1 MKTELSP
8 YIIASNCT
16 NLTDIRD
23 GINEIQ
29 DEMKRLVSEGKNVPS
44 FFYSRLSKL
53 QAKRKKYEQ
62 KNQIHMNVTIR
73 FFIDEETLTMA
84 VRHCLHFHIE
94 PSFPNVKK
102 AIRNA
107 VLNNGKSI
115 IDFPE
120 SWGEDIME
128 VNQVEVDKALIR
140 LKPAFG
146 LLRHSLI
153 SYLWGW
159 TSVVLMLQS
168 YTCRLQP

>member
-1 MKTELSP
+1 MKTKLSP
-8 YIIASNCT
+8 YTIASNCT
-16 NLTDIRD
+16 DLTDIHD

-53 QAKRKKYEQ
+53 QSKRKKFEQ
-62 KNQIHMNVTIR
+62 KNQVHMNVTIR
-73 FFIDEETLTMA
+73 FFIDDETLAMA
-84 VRHCLHFHIE
+84 VRHCLYFQIE

-128 VNQVEVDKALIR
+128 VNQVEVDKALLV
-140 LKPAFG
+140 LKSAFG
-146 LLRHSLI
+146 L
-153 SYLWGW
+153 
-159 TSVVLMLQS
+159 
-168 YTCRLQP
+168 

>member
-1 MKTELSP
+1 MKTKLSP
-8 YIIASNCT
+8 YTIASNCT
-16 NLTDIRD
+16 DLTDIRD

-53 QAKRKKYEQ
+53 QTKRKKIEQ
-62 KNQIHMNVTIR
+62 KNQVHMNVTIR
-73 FFIDEETLTMA
+73 FFIDEETLTWA
-84 VRHCLHFHIE
+84 VRHCLHFQIE

-120 SWGEDIME
+120 SWGDDLMDVENEKVNE
-128 VNQVEVDKALIR
+128 VLRKIR
-140 LKPAFG
+140 TQFG
-146 LLRHSLI
+146 F
-153 SYLWGW
+153 
-159 TSVVLMLQS
+159 
-168 YTCRLQP
+168 

>member
-1 MKTELSP
+1 MMLWIYARHPTRTTDIKFNPIDHFDMKIKLSP
-8 YIIASNCT
+8 YTIASNCT
-16 NLTDIRD
+16 DLTDIRD
-23 GINEIQ
+23 GINEIHE
-29 DEMKRLVSEGKNVPS
+29 EMKRLVSEGKNVPS

-53 QAKRKKYEQ
+53 QANRKKFEQ

-84 VRHCLHFHIE
+84 VRHCLHFQIE

-120 SWGEDIME
+120 SWGDDLMDVENE
-128 VNQVEVDKALIR
+128 KVNEALRKIR
-140 LKPAFG
+140 TQFG
-146 LLRHSLI
+146 F
-153 SYLWGW
+153 
-159 TSVVLMLQS
+159 
-168 YTCRLQP
+168 

>member
-1 MKTELSP
+1 MKTKLSP
-8 YIIASNCT
+8 YTIASNCT
-16 NLTDIRD
+16 DLTDILD

-29 DEMKRLVSEGKNVPS
+29 DEMKRLVSGGKDVPS
-44 FFYSRLSKL
+44 FFYYRLSKL

-62 KNQIHMNVTIR
+62 KNLVHMNVTIR

-84 VRHCLHFHIE
+84 VRHCLHFKIE
-94 PSFPNVKK
+94 PSFPNVTK

-120 SWGEDIME
+120 SWGDDLMD
-128 VNQVEVDKALIR
+128 VNSVEVDKVLKL

-146 LLRHSLI
+146 L
-153 SYLWGW
+153 
-159 TSVVLMLQS
+159 
-168 YTCRLQP
+168 

>member
-1 MKTELSP
+1 MKTKLSP
-8 YIIASNCT
+8 YTIASNCT
-16 NLTDIRD
+16 DLTDIRD
-23 GINEIQ
+23 GINEIHE
-29 DEMKRLVSEGKNVPS
+29 EMKRLVSEGKNVPS

-53 QAKRKKYEQ
+53 QSKRKKIEQ

-84 VRHCLHFHIE
+84 VRHCLYFQIE

-120 SWGEDIME
+120 SWGDELMS
-128 VNQVEVDKALIR
+128 VEQNKVDNALKS
-140 LKPAFG
+140 LKHNFG
-146 LLRHSLI
+146 L
-153 SYLWGW
+153 
-159 TSVVLMLQS
+159 
-168 YTCRLQP
+168 

>member
-1 MKTELSP
+1 MTRWIYARHHTRTTDIMFNPIDHFDMKTKLP
-8 YIIASNCT
+8 KYTIASNCT
-16 NLTDIRD
+16 DLTDIRD

-29 DEMKRLVSEGKNVPS
+29 EEMKRLVSVGKNVPS

-53 QAKRKKYEQ
+53 QTKRKRFEQ

-73 FFIDEETLTMA
+73 FFIDEDTLIMA
-84 VRHCLHFHIE
+84 VRHCLHFQIE

-120 SWGEDIME
+120 SWGDDLMN
-128 VNQVEVDKALIR
+128 VNQSEVDR
-140 LKPAFG
+140 VLKFLMPVFG
-146 LLRHSLI
+146 F
-153 SYLWGW
+153 
-159 TSVVLMLQS
+159 
-168 YTCRLQP
+168 

>member
-1 MKTELSP
+1 MKTKLSP
-8 YIIASNCT
+8 YTIASNCT
-16 NLTDIRD
+16 DLTDIRD
-23 GINEIQ
+23 GINEIHE
-29 DEMKRLVSEGKNVPS
+29 EMKRLVSEGKNVPS

-53 QAKRKKYEQ
+53 QAKRKKFEQ
-62 KNQIHMNVTIR
+62 KNRIHMNVTIR

-120 SWGEDIME
+120 SWGDDLMDVENE
-128 VNQVEVDKALIR
+128 KVNEALRKIR
-140 LKPAFG
+140 TQFG
-146 LLRHSLI
+146 F
-153 SYLWGW
+153 
-159 TSVVLMLQS
+159 
-168 YTCRLQP
+168 

>member
-8 YIIASNCT
+8 YTIASNCT
-16 NLTDIRD
+16 DLNDIRD

-29 DEMKRLVSEGKNVPS
+29 DEIKRLVSEGKNVPS

-53 QAKRKKYEQ
+53 QTKSKKYEQ
-62 KNQIHMNVTIR
+62 KNQIHMTIR

-84 VRHCLHFHIE
+84 VRHCLHFQIE

-120 SWGEDIME
+120 SWGDDLMD
-128 VNQVEVDKALIR
+128 VNQVEVDKV
-140 LKPAFG
+140 LKFLMP
-146 LLRHSLI
+146 
-153 SYLWGW
+153 
-159 TSVVLMLQS
+159 VLVF
-168 YTCRLQP
+168 

>member
-1 MKTELSP
+1 MKTKLSP
-8 YIIASNCT
+8 YTIASNCT
-16 NLTDIRD
+16 DLTDIRD

-53 QAKRKKYEQ
+53 QAKRKKIEQ
-62 KNQIHMNVTIR
+62 KNQVHMNVTIR
-73 FFIDEETLTMA
+73 FFIDEETLTWA
-84 VRHCLHFHIE
+84 VRHCLHFQIE

-120 SWGEDIME
+120 AWGDDLMVVENEKVNE
-128 VNQVEVDKALIR
+128 VLRKIR
-140 LKPAFG
+140 AQFG
-146 LLRHSLI
+146 F
-153 SYLWGW
+153 
-159 TSVVLMLQS
+159 
-168 YTCRLQP
+168 